1 MKNPELIRR
10 IKFIDPETGKRLV
23 FLTHNMTVS
32 SEGVAISPVTL
43 YNPAKHTM
51 NDDCI
56 YQHQGG
62 VFMCVDWKTGE
73 TRYEGGRNIGK
84 GSLTWAE
91 GLIYFF
97 NERGEVLLIRPNPER
112 YEVISRFELPEGGE
126 GPTWA
131 HPVVCGK
138 RLYLRHGTFLYCFDI
153 AR

>member
-51 NDDCI
+51 SDDCI

-62 VFMCVDWKTGE
+62 GLCASI
-73 TRYEGGRNIGK
+73 GRPAK
-84 GSLTWAE
+84 
-91 GLIYFF
+91 
-97 NERGEVLLIRPNPER
+97 PDMK
-112 YEVISRFELPEGGE
+112 GE
-126 GPTWA
+126 GTSA
-131 HPVVCGK
+131 KDH
-138 RLYLRHGTFLYCFDI
+138 
-153 AR
+153 